1 MQKILLSLIFAIV
14 CISSSTIAQEENKNV
29 TLTVSGSGKSLD
41 EAKQSALRSAIEQA
55 YGAFISSKTEVLN
68 DQVVADQ
75 MASVSSGNIQS
86 YQILN
91 ESQLPD
97 GTWGVTLKAQ
107 VSVNKLTSF
116 VKSKGYAV
124 EINGGLFS
132 FNIKQQI
139 LNEKGEIQ
147 AIVDLIT
154 LINGPMQTSTDYSIK
169 SEEPKA
175 IDENNRN
182 FGIPVTITGNA
193 NQNIDFCANYFNKT
207 LSAISLDENE
217 IDTYKKL
224 NKNVFPINLSYKG

>member
-1 MQKILLSLIFAIV
+1 MKAKILFILFITTILTTA
-14 CISSSTIAQEENKNV
+14 IAQEENKNV